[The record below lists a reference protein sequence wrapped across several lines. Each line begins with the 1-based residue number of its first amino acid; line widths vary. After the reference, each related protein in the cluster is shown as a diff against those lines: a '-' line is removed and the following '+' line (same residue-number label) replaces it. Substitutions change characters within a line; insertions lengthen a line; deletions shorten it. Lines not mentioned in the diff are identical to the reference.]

1 MVRAH
6 IFYSGIVQ
14 GVGFRCA
21 TQRLARACDVNGW
34 VRNLSDGRV
43 EILAEGSQEN
53 IQKMIRHIEDHFCE
67 AIRSEKID
75 FSDSDGMFA
84 DFQISSTG

>member
-21 TQRLARACDVNGW
+21 TQRLARASDINGW

-53 IQKMIRHIEDHFCE
+53 IQKMTSHIEDHFRE
-67 AIRSEKID
+67 AIRSKKID

-84 DFQISSTG
+84 DFRISSTG